1 MKPFFTDKGM
11 NDDKITLVEDN
22 EVISENEQIF
32 ESLNNFFAVVIN
44 LDIPQYEDQTIN
56 TNDTD
61 DPVLRTIEKCKNH
74 PSKN

>member
-11 NDDKITLVEDN
+11 NDNKITLVEDN

-44 LDIPQYEDQTIN
+44 LDIPQCEDQTIN

-61 DPVLRTIEKCKNH
+61 DPVLRTIEKYKNH

>member
-61 DPVLRTIEKCKNH
+61 DPVLRTTEKYKNH

>member
-61 DPVLRTIEKCKNH
+61 DPVLRTIQKYKNH

>member
-32 ESLNNFFAVVIN
+32 ESLNNFFAVAIN

-61 DPVLRTIEKCKNH
+61 DPVLRTIEKYKNH